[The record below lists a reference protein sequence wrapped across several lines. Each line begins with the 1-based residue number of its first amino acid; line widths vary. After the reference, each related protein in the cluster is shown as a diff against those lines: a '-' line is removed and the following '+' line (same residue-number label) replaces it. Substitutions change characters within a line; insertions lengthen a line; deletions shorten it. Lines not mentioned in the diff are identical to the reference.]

1 MNFTAPLALILLLF
15 IPYFVWLGRP
25 RSRAGRRR
33 DWISLGLRLLII
45 ALLILSL
52 AGSQLVRAADDL
64 AVVFLVDGS
73 DSIRPEQAEQ
83 AETLVRAAIEQLG
96 PNDQAAVIVFGSNA
110 LVERPMSGLAELAPV
125 TSVPQTLH
133 TDIAEAIRLGM
144 ALFPA
149 GNARRIVLVSDGI
162 ATLGNA
168 TEAAQLAAV
177 SGVPI
182 DVMPLTPPAG
192 AVEALITT

>member
-1 MNFTAPLALILLLF
+1 
-15 IPYFVWLGRP
+15 
-25 RSRAGRRR
+25 
-33 DWISLGLRLLII
+33 
-45 ALLILSL
+45 
-52 AGSQLVRAADDL
+52 
-64 AVVFLVDGS
+64 
-73 DSIRPEQAEQ
+73 
-83 AETLVRAAIEQLG
+83 
-96 PNDQAAVIVFGSNA
+96 NA

-149 GNARRIVLVSDGI
+149 GSARRIVLVSDGI

-168 TEAAQLAAV
+168 EEAAQLAAV

-182 DVMPLTPPAG
+182 DVMPLTPPEG
-192 AVEALITT
+192 AVEAMLTSVDAPTRVSEGEAFNIDITAESTADMAAG

>member
-1 MNFTAPLALILLLF
+1 MNFTAPLALILIIF

-25 RSRAGRRR
+25 KTQLRQSRSASHWREWA
-33 DWISLGLRLLII
+33 SLTLRLLII

-83 AETLVRAAIEQLG
+83 AETIVRAAIEQLG

-133 TDIAEAIRLGM
+133 TDIAEAIRLGL

-149 GNARRIVLVSDGI
+149 GSCSTHRPRQRRYRHPWQRHRSRS
-162 ATLGNA
+162 T
-168 TEAAQLAAV
+168 
-177 SGVPI
+177 
-182 DVMPLTPPAG
+182 
-192 AVEALITT
+192 